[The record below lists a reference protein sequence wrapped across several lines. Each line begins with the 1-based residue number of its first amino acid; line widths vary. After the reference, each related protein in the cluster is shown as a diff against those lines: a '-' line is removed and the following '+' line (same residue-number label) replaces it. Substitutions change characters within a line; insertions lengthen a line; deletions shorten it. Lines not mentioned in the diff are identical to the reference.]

1 VFLQLIGLRKAWVV
15 ARSFLQIENIS
26 LGRGRGGTT
35 VSDSIHPKTRIGHV
49 HLKVSDLDRS
59 EAFYREV
66 LGYEVTMRGETVV
79 FMSAGGYHHHLA
91 LNSAKSAGKQPPP
104 DDSPGMLHFAI
115 LFPEHSDLVIAA
127 RRAMGHGVTF
137 HAASDYG
144 YSIAV
149 YMKDPDGNEIEL
161 AWDRDRSLW
170 PWDENGNL
178 RRSPTRITVDE
189 ALSHQ
194 G

>member
-1 VFLQLIGLRKAWVV
+1 M
-15 ARSFLQIENIS
+15 
-26 LGRGRGGTT
+26 
-35 VSDSIHPKTRIGHV
+35 SDAINPRTRIGHV
-49 HLKVSDLDRS
+49 HLKVSDLERS
-59 EAFYREV
+59 ETFYRDV
-66 LGYEVTMRGETVV
+66 LGYEVTMRGEGVV
-79 FMSAGGYHHHLA
+79 FMSAGGYHHHVA
-91 LNSAKSAGKQPPP
+91 LNSTKSAGKQPPP

-115 LFPEHSDLVIAA
+115 LFPEHADLVFAA
-127 RRAMGHGVTF
+127 RRAMGQGVNF

-161 AWDRDRSLW
+161 AWDRDRSQW
-170 PWDENGNL
+170 PWDEDGNL